1 LIVSAEAALRRYFK
15 IFLKLPVNEGV
26 LGVLQGIKVEQTY
39 NIWWQVVP
47 DKLLHGVHPAENLF
61 EKLIMGVGDFR
72 HKQNLPHLLCKSS
85 SHIGDPGSC
94 ELGKYRTQGLRVP
107 ERTLFLILF
116 RHFTERYLPELI
128 DKIFTR
134 GLALFLLYFKVKL

>member
-1 LIVSAEAALRRYFK
+1 M
-15 IFLKLPVNEGV
+15 
-26 LGVLQGIKVEQTY
+26 
-39 NIWWQVVP
+39 P

-116 RHFTERYLPELI
+116 RHFTERYLFELI
-128 DKIFTR
+128 DKIFTKTPSHKDR
-134 GLALFLLYFKVKL
+134 TSCNPDEHRFVGFYIFRFPDESWKKLNFRTL